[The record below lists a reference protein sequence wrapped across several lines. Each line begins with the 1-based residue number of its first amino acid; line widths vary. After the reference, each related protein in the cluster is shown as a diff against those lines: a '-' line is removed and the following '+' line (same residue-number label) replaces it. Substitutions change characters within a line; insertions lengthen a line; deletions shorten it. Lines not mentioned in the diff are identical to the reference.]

1 MDIDLLKGCGTT
13 VTFHEGQAICR
24 EGESGQ
30 SMFVLL
36 RGKVNVIINSFSDN
50 SQVVDTLQEGS
61 FFGEMSLL
69 EGKPRSATVIAST
82 TDVIVLE
89 VSQTDFSMLLLNAT
103 SITYRLLLSLNNRL
117 NGMLDRIEEKDKRFV
132 FKYRKNPIYAT
143 IQKMDVRSFDAIAK
157 KDLEIYEQKKASA
170 RVIGTLPENGLCY
183 ILEDSQGEWLY
194 VESGDARGFVK
205 AEELLTGEVFLEER

>member
-82 TDVIVLE
+82 ADVIVLE

-117 NGMLDRIEEKDKRFV
+117 NGMLDRIEEKTSVSSLNTAKIQSTLP
-132 FKYRKNPIYAT
+132 YRKWMSALLMPL
-143 IQKMDVRSFDAIAK
+143 QKRIRTMYGHCSNI
-157 KDLEIYEQKKASA
+157 
-170 RVIGTLPENGLCY
+170 
-183 ILEDSQGEWLY
+183 
-194 VESGDARGFVK
+194 
-205 AEELLTGEVFLEER
+205 

>member
-13 VTFHEGQAICR
+13 VAFHEGQAICR

-82 TDVIVLE
+82 ADVIVLE
-89 VSQTDFSMLLLNAT
+89 VSQTDFSMLLL
-103 SITYRLLLSLNNRL
+103 
-117 NGMLDRIEEKDKRFV
+117 K
-132 FKYRKNPIYAT
+132 
-143 IQKMDVRSFDAIAK
+143 
-157 KDLEIYEQKKASA
+157 
-170 RVIGTLPENGLCY
+170 
-183 ILEDSQGEWLY
+183 
-194 VESGDARGFVK
+194 
-205 AEELLTGEVFLEER
+205 

>member
-36 RGKVNVIINSFSDN
+36 RGPVDVIINSFSDN
-50 SQVVDTLQEGS
+50 SQVVDSLQEGS

-82 TDVIVLE
+82 ADVIVLE

-157 KDLEIYEQKKASA
+157 KDPDYVWTLLKYLSSSLEKLNHEYLQRID
-170 RVIGTLPENGLCY
+170 L
-183 ILEDSQGEWLY
+183 
-194 VESGDARGFVK
+194 
-205 AEELLTGEVFLEER
+205 